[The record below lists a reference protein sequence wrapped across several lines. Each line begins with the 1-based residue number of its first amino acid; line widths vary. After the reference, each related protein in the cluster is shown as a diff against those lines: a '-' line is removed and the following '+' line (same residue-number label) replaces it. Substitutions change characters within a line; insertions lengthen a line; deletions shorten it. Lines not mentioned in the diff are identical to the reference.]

1 VGTKGASVDEAD
13 VVEERGPLVLVTV
26 ADRLGK

>member
-1 VGTKGASVDEAD
+1 MGTNGASVDEAD
-13 VVEERGPLVLVTV
+13 VVEERGPLVTV